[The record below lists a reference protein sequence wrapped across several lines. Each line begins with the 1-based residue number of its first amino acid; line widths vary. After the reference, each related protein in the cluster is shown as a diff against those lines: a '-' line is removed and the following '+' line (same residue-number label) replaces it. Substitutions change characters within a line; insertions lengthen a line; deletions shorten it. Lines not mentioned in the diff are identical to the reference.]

1 MFAYLSQVG
10 CANMTQ
16 WAQLSQDTSCT
27 VCHATGPIILGIL
40 PTSVTR
46 TICWGPIFNPRQMLL
61 EFQMW
66 ATLCIDPA
74 ATTTTTTIHYNHIS
88 VNLDW
93 FPSSSLIL
101 SSTESWWSNF
111 FRTVLFHREC
121 CAINNLGLNLLLDN
135 HNDDNGWLFNVE
147 LPGFVCASVWNKS
160 IMFNTRV
167 SMEVGK

>member
-1 MFAYLSQVG
+1 MITAKPRHILHSLS
-10 CANMTQ
+10 CYWTNHSRHTPNLSDKNDW
-16 WAQLSQDTSCT
+16 WA
-27 VCHATGPIILGIL
+27 A
-40 PTSVTR
+40 
-46 TICWGPIFNPRQMLL
+46 IFNPRLMLL

-111 FRTVLFHREC
+111 FPNGAFPPRMRCHQKIWDSTCWF
-121 CAINNLGLNLLLDN
+121 DN
-135 HNDDNGWLFNVE
+135 HNDSNGWLFMIH